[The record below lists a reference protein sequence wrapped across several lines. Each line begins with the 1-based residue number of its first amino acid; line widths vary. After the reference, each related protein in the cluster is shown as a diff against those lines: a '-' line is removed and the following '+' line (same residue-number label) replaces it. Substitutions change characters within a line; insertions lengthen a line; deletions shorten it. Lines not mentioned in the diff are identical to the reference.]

1 MLLYPSLLAS
11 NSHLPGWESIGPP
24 HKQRYMRYSG
34 PYDVLLDPEGQENDP
49 KDATATAGELL
60 ASVRSRLFGSAAFG
74 RLLHA
79 MLDVELLAQ
88 AGEVRRFRAGEMIAA
103 AALHSRMA
111 VWVHP
116 GLPQITAKPS
126 RVPGSACIDFNLSSH
141 RVSWAAS

>member
-1 MLLYPSLLAS
+1 MLLHPSLLAS

-34 PYDVLLDPEGQENDP
+34 PSDVLLDPEGQENDP

-88 AGEVRRFRAGEMIAA
+88 AGEVRRFRAGEVIPA
-103 AALHSRMA
+103 AALHSRMG
-111 VWVHP
+111 VWV
-116 GLPQITAKPS
+116 QQAAATV
-126 RVPGSACIDFNLSSH
+126 RSH
-141 RVSWAAS
+141 RSSSSINTPKRPTF